1 MFGFGAPLASFW
13 APIAGAVLGGY
24 GQHRANKRTES
35 SVATANKETKAS
47 TAKQMAFQERMS
59 NTAHQRQV
67 RDLRRAGI
75 NPILSARLGGSSTP
89 AGAMYNARSMQFGNV
104 GSAAVQGYQA
114 VSSARQAQAQTRL
127 TDQQTGKASEER
139 KQAIMNTKMLK
150 RNGISPMEV
159 IYTPKN
165 VMGSEIYS
173 AFKNYVSGQNVAPWM
188 QALFDKFVPD
198 FIKKQESALEQGKSA
213 PQGKSKITIY
223 NKRQDIGFWSALSQE
238 YAKYKRL
245 RGK

>member
-1 MFGFGAPLASFW
+1 MNPLIGALITGGGQLLANR
-13 APIAGAVLGGY
+13 
-24 GQHRANKRTES
+24 Q
-35 SVATANKETKAS
+35 TAKS
-47 TAKQMAFQERMS
+47 TARQISFQERMS

-67 RDLRRAGI
+67 RDLRAAGI
-75 NPILSARLGGSSTP
+75 NPILSAKLGGASTP
-89 AGAMYNARSMQFGNV
+89 QGASYTAGNI

-127 TDQQTGKASEER
+127 IDEQKGKASEER
-139 KQAIMNTKMLK
+139 KQAVMNTKMLK
-150 RNGISPMEV
+150 RNGIAPMEV

-198 FIKKQESALEQGKSA
+198 FVKKQERVLEQGKAA
-213 PQGKSKITIY
+213 PMRRSEITIY
-223 NKRQDIGFWSALSQE
+223 NKREDIGFWSALSQE